1 MALTGGERKA
11 ISRALELGGAAA
23 VRRLRYGV
31 YAVASASRPGVV
43 HTVTVDGAG
52 TWACTCEAGRRGR
65 VCWHAAATWLAKL
78 EHTSRVR
85 VTGPGTRPTRPP
97 SPTSPALAN
106 SALPRA
112 A

>member
-1 MALTGGERKA
+1 MVLTGRERKA

-52 TWACTCEAGRRGR
+52 AWTCTCEAGRRGR
-65 VCWHAAATWLAKL
+65 VCWHRASVFIAKV
-78 EHTSRVR
+78 ERAGGARVI
-85 VTGPGTRPTRPP
+85 GPVPRPA
-97 SPTSPALAN
+97 ALAV
-106 SALPRA
+106 SGALARA

>member
-43 HTVTVDGAG
+43 HTVTVGGAG
-52 TWACTCEAGRRGR
+52 AWACTCEAGHHGR
-65 VCWHAAATWLAKL
+65 VCWHRASVFIAKV
-78 EHTSRVR
+78 ERAGGARVI
-85 VTGPGTRPTRPP
+85 GPGHRPA
-97 SPTSPALAN
+97 ALAV
-106 SALPRA
+106 SGAGALARA